1 MHCWP
6 CKMDKKP
13 KIFRLAAGYF
23 LKRFPFRYFCL
34 CIFMFFNSLCK
45 LLGRR
50 KIQCEN
56 CRFLRLI
63 EGAKFSGLIERGEKK
78 ITIERSAVPQKIPK
92 WGPPVWWGGWGGGLD
107 VPVHMVGCLHHMVI
121 RYALWPYPR
130 TEWSKTLEKQG
141 NVCFRAS
148 STPCS
153 QELWLR

>member
-1 MHCWP
+1 
-6 CKMDKKP
+6 MDKKP

-78 ITIERSAVPQKIPK
+78 SRSRGQLSPKKSQNGGPQYD
-92 WGPPVWWGGWGGGLD
+92 GGGGGVVWMYQFTWSVVCITWSSGMLSRSPSYSGED
-107 VPVHMVGCLHHMVI
+107 MELSDNNFISRPVVFYFEVLL
-121 RYALWPYPR
+121 A
-130 TEWSKTLEKQG
+130 
-141 NVCFRAS
+141 
-148 STPCS
+148 
-153 QELWLR
+153 